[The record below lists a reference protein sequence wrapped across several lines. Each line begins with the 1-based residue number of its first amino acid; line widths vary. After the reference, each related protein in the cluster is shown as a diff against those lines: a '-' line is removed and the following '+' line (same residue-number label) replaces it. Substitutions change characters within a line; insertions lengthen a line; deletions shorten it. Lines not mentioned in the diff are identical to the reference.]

1 MDDAQGRWACVQV
14 PAGENQGEVRQVGD
28 SGERESIEYMVRHSV
43 QVQLSSSKSTTPVSY
58 CSNYMY

>member
-1 MDDAQGRWACVQV
+1 MDEAQGRWACVQV

-43 QVQLSSSKSTTPVSY
+43 QVQLIAFFVKVHNP
-58 CSNYMY
+58 CFLL